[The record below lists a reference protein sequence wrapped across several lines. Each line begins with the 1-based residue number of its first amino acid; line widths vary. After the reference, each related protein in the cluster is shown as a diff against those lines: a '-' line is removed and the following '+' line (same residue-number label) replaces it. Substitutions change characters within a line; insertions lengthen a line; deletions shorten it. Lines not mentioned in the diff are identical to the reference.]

1 MLGMSSEIGGY
12 FSLEL
17 NQREKNHSIRVVYIL
32 ATHNI
37 GFYSNVTGLPLL
49 N

>member
-17 NQREKNHSIRVVYIL
+17 NQREKNCKHSIFRL
-32 ATHNI
+32 DTH
-37 GFYSNVTGLPLL
+37 VP
-49 N
+49 

>member
-17 NQREKNHSIRVVYIL
+17 NQREKKLIPFGWYI
-32 ATHNI
+32 
-37 GFYSNVTGLPLL
+37 FE
-49 N
+49 

>member
-17 NQREKNHSIRVVYIL
+17 NQREKNSFHSGGII
-32 ATHNI
+32 
-37 GFYSNVTGLPLL
+37 
-49 N
+49 